1 MLTRKHFEAVA
12 SILNDNQD
20 EISHDL
26 VEQFANYF
34 AESKH
39 NFDQGR
45 FFFAVTYGEDPKFG

>member
-12 SILNDNQD
+12 SILNANQD

-34 AESKH
+34 AESNP